1 MQNLERGEKR
11 MFRIAIC
18 DDEKIF
24 RDDLKEILIRY
35 MTDRG
40 IMLEIDTFSSGKEF
54 VELGIEMV
62 KYKIVFLDI
71 NMDELDGIMTAKK
84 IRENSKDMFIV
95 FVTAFVNYT
104 IEGYLVSFYYD
115 SGCSDF
121 YFYGSD
127 DVVIFQKS
135 QPGYPLGHFGICSRN
150 NDLYRFYE
158 TDARFDQHPILPIV
172 LCSDENHQYGLVFCR
187 YRFVVS
193 FRISGEVVEEKRGGT
208 LRRFTSILP
217 AGSDIGA
224 SDDYRP

>member
-95 FVTAFVNYT
+95 FSRLFYCKAGIFNYSHN
-104 IEGYLVSFYYD
+104 I
-115 SGCSDF
+115 
-121 YFYGSD
+121 
-127 DVVIFQKS
+127 
-135 QPGYPLGHFGICSRN
+135 
-150 NDLYRFYE
+150 LYV
-158 TDARFDQHPILPIV
+158 AL
-172 LCSDENHQYGLVFCR
+172 S
-187 YRFVVS
+187 
-193 FRISGEVVEEKRGGT
+193 
-208 LRRFTSILP
+208 
-217 AGSDIGA
+217 
-224 SDDYRP
+224 

>member
-84 IRENSKDMFIV
+84 DPGKQQ
-95 FVTAFVNYT
+95 
-104 IEGYLVSFYYD
+104 GYVYCFCYSLCKLYD
-115 SGCSDF
+115 
-121 YFYGSD
+121 
-127 DVVIFQKS
+127 
-135 QPGYPLGHFGICSRN
+135 R
-150 NDLYRFYE
+150 
-158 TDARFDQHPILPIV
+158 
-172 LCSDENHQYGLVFCR
+172 
-187 YRFVVS
+187 
-193 FRISGEVVEEKRGGT
+193 RI
-208 LRRFTSILP
+208 
-217 AGSDIGA
+217 
-224 SDDYRP
+224 